1 MRCSVSLARFKV
13 AAAAAGALLASSPAW
28 ASAEAAP
35 GNDTARPAVWMP
47 KQIHFVFQGF
57 TTRYSCDG
65 LRDKVRKALLE
76 LGARPDLKV
85 TEGAC
90 ANPAGGPES
99 FPNVDVKMQVLKPA
113 AAAGNDAGDDSHP
126 DTVSAHW
133 KAVDL
138 RLDRDPIRQAED
150 CELLEQIKHTF
161 LPLFTTRNVD
171 YQSSCIP
178 HQVSP
183 GGTWLRAEVLTADPH
198 DKHAVSGR

>member
-1 MRCSVSLARFKV
+1 MRCSTSLPRLNLAAG
-13 AAAAAGALLASSPAW
+13 AAAALLASFPGWVST
-28 ASAEAAP
+28 EAAA
-35 GNDTARPAVWMP
+35 GNDTAQPAVWAP

-57 TTRYSCDG
+57 TTKYSCQG
-65 LRDKVRKALLE
+65 LQDKVRKALLE

-90 ANPAGGPES
+90 TNPAGGPEP

-113 AAAGNDAGDDSHP
+113 PAAGNDSHP
-126 DTVSAHW
+126 ETVTAHW

-138 RLDRDPIRQAED
+138 RLDRDPLSQAED

-171 YQSSCIP
+171 YQSTCIP

-183 GGTWLRAEVLTADPH
+183 GGTWLRAKVLTADGK
-198 DKHAVSGR
+198 DKRTVAGR